1 MRSSHGLLR
10 PGRFLWARVLPWS
23 VVFGVALWIAYKFVK
38 GVTIGLGLGGT
49 GVPTTIGVLATLA
62 LYTASVRLIERR
74 SPDELRLAQ
83 LAPELAVGV
92 VFGAVLFSVV
102 MAVLLAIGAYALTG
116 PTAADPWLPLTDS
129 LDGIVEEL
137 IFRGAIFRPLS
148 NVLGIW
154 WALGL
159 SSALFGAWH
168 LVKPG
173 ADLIAVLGV
182 MFAGGIPM
190 TALYIVTGRLW
201 ASIGYHIAWNFT
213 EAYVFGAEVS
223 GSDSGPSL
231 FQVRAVPGVDA
242 VWSGGNFGP
251 EASVV
256 TLVFGLLVSAP
267 LVALAKRRS

>member
-102 MAVLLAIGAYALTG
+102 MAVLLAIGAYRTNRCRPLA
-116 PTAADPWLPLTDS
+116 AADRLPRWNRGGTDFPRRDLPS
-129 LDGIVEEL
+129 AFECLGNMV
-137 IFRGAIFRPLS
+137 GARPL
-148 NVLGIW
+148 
-154 WALGL
+154 
-159 SSALFGAWH
+159 
-168 LVKPG
+168 
-173 ADLIAVLGV
+173 
-182 MFAGGIPM
+182 
-190 TALYIVTGRLW
+190 
-201 ASIGYHIAWNFT
+201 
-213 EAYVFGAEVS
+213 
-223 GSDSGPSL
+223 
-231 FQVRAVPGVDA
+231 VRAIWSVAPG
-242 VWSGGNFGP
+242 
-251 EASVV
+251 
-256 TLVFGLLVSAP
+256 
-267 LVALAKRRS
+267 